1 MKQIENKKIAIV
13 SSTYRPEVTQNLVR
27 NCVKTLKEKGLL
39 KEQIKIV
46 QVPGSLEIP
55 LVAKKLAQKKKY
67 DAIIAFGAVFKG
79 KTYHFEQVS
88 NECVRGCMNVSYDYE
103 IPVIFEILCVYD
115 PKDALDRATSTTDNR
130 GVEGALTAL
139 SMIKTLKS
147 L

>member
-1 MKQIENKKIAIV
+1 MKQINEIKIAII
-13 SSTYRPEVTQNLVR
+13 SSSYRLEVTQNLVK
-27 NCVKTLKEKGLL
+27 NCIKTLEKKGLV
-39 KEQIKIV
+39 KKQIKIV
-46 QVPGSLEIP
+46 EVPGSLEIP
-55 LVAKKLAQKKKY
+55 LIAKKLAKKKEY

-115 PKDALDRATSTTDNR
+115 IKDALERATGTIDNR

-139 SMIKTLKS
+139 KMIELIKNL
-147 L
+147 